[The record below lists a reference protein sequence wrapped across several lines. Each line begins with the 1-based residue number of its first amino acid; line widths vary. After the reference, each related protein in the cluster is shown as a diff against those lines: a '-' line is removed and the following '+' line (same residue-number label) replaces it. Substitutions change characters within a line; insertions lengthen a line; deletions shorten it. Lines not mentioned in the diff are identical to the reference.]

1 MDALRSLRSFVSVLL
16 VGSYFVLGS
25 LVLRLLVVPGCWVL
39 PRRRPLFTSVY
50 MKAMAAGIFALLT
63 LGGAR
68 FRRVGRLPTAEPVLI
83 IANHQSLLE
92 ILQIALLARP
102 RVPAY
107 VTRRRY
113 ARFVPLVSQT
123 MRLLGCPIVD
133 PRHDPR
139 GAVEAVRR
147 GARELRHGLVVFAEG
162 HRSRDGAIR
171 PFRAAGVQAVLEE
184 RRMPVFLVLNEGSW
198 RVRRFVDLLVR
209 VHLIDA
215 LCEVVG
221 RFDPPE
227 DPTGVPAFVE
237 DLRDRLVRRLAEVR
251 SASPAGAA

>member
-1 MDALRSLRSFVSVLL
+1 MSLLRGVRSFASVVL
-16 VGSYFVLGS
+16 VGLYFVLGS

-39 PRRRPLFTSVY
+39 PRRRPLITSVY
-50 MKAMAAGIFALLT
+50 MKGMAAGIFALLT

-68 FRRVGRLPTAEPVLI
+68 FRRVGRLPTAEPVLV

-92 ILQIALLARP
+92 ILQIALVARP

-133 PRHDPR
+133 PRRDPR
-139 GAVEAVRR
+139 GAVEAIRR
-147 GARELRHGLVVFAEG
+147 GARELRHGLVLFAEG

-171 PFRAAGVQAVLEE
+171 PFRSTGVQAVLDE

-198 RVRRFVDLLVR
+198 RVRRFVDLLFR

-215 LCEVVG
+215 LCEVSG
-221 RFDPPE
+221 PFEAPQDPSE
-227 DPTGVPAFVE
+227 VPAFVE
-237 DLRDRLVRRLAEVR
+237 QMRARLVRRLDEIR
-251 SASPAGAA
+251 GLPPAGAA

>member
-1 MDALRSLRSFVSVLL
+1 MAWLRGLRSLASVAL
-16 VGSYFVLGS
+16 VGLYFVLGS
-25 LVLRLLVVPGCWVL
+25 LVLRLLVVPGGWVL
-39 PRRRPLFTSVY
+39 PRWRPFLTSHY
-50 MKAMAAGIFALLT
+50 MKAMAAGILALLT

-68 FRRVGRLPTAEPVLI
+68 FRRKGRLPTAEPVLV

-92 ILQIALLARP
+92 ILQIALLASP

-133 PRHDPR
+133 PRRDPR
-139 GAVEAVRR
+139 AAVSAIRG
-147 GARELRHGLVVFAEG
+147 GARELRHGIVIFAEG
-162 HRSRDGAIR
+162 HRSRDGAIG
-171 PFRAAGVQAVLEE
+171 PFRSAGVQTVLDE

-198 RVRRFVDLLVR
+198 RVRRLVDLLFR

-215 LCEVVG
+215 VSEAIG
-221 RFDPPE
+221 PFEPPLSPSE
-227 DPTGVPAFVE
+227 VPAFVE
-237 DLRDRLVRRLAEVR
+237 EIRGRMVRRLDEIRGVPPA
-251 SASPAGAA
+251 SAA